1 MKKKTGFV
9 WIELIGGILMIALG
23 IYTLLRPDGKLTGAV
38 VIYGVFAVIMG
49 ICDIVIYAHISRF
62 NGFGP
67 MVSLISGI
75 LSVMCGFMLL
85 ANPSIGKWALT
96 VLLPIWF
103 IAHSISGLTHTP
115 LMRMMGGPFYY
126 VMSMTSDILG
136 LVLGMLMLLSPA
148 FSFITLHALGYVVA
162 VYLILFGIE
171 AVTAAFVRKNFDR

>member
-1 MKKKTGFV
+1 MKKKAGFG
-9 WIELIGGILMIALG
+9 WIELIAGILMIALG
-23 IYTLLRPDGKLTGAV
+23 IYTLLRPDGMLTGAV
-38 VIYGVFAVIMG
+38 VIYGLFAVIMG
-49 ICDIVIYAHISRF
+49 VCDIVIYARISRF
-62 NGFGP
+62 TGFGP

-85 ANPSIGKWALT
+85 ANPSVGKWALT

-115 LMRMMGGPFYY
+115 LIRMMGGPFY
-126 VMSMTSDILG
+126 VMSLTMDILG

-148 FSFITLHALGYVVA
+148 LSFITLHALGYVVA

-171 AVTAAFVRKNFDR
+171 AIISAFARKNFDR